1 MRADYK
7 EIRLSTF
14 NDALK
19 RMEAIKETS
28 DISSKV
34 SQVQNIISLSKRDSV
49 PQIQEINAKMITIV
63 KAMED
68 LFINTYGVLEN
79 SYEEYLASDSSLA
92 KLWEQMQTQ
101 DEGTRKVLDLNDQ
114 SGVADYNRGND
125 ILKNFNNNT
134 NYNFYDFTLSGNG
147 KKEKN

>member
-34 SQVQNIISLSKRDSV
+34 SQVQNIISLSKGDSV

-79 SYEEYLASDSSLA
+79 LYEEYLASDSSLA

-125 ILKNFNNNT
+125 ILKNFVSVQNV
-134 NYNFYDFTLSGNG
+134 LS
-147 KKEKN
+147 KDDICIPI

>member
-34 SQVQNIISLSKRDSV
+34 SQVQNIISLSKGDSV

-125 ILKNFNNNT
+125 ILKNFKNNT

>member
-34 SQVQNIISLSKRDSV
+34 SQVQNIISLSKGDSV
-49 PQIQEINAKMITIV
+49 PQIQEINAMMITIV

-134 NYNFYDFTLSGNG
+134 NYNLYN
-147 KKEKN
+147 

>member
-34 SQVQNIISLSKRDSV
+34 SQVQNIISLSKGDSV
-49 PQIQEINAKMITIV
+49 PQIQEINAMMITIV

-101 DEGTRKVLDLNDQ
+101 DEGTRKVLDLNNQ

-125 ILKNFNNNT
+125 I
-134 NYNFYDFTLSGNG
+134 
-147 KKEKN
+147 